1 MKNKSNQKSEM
12 GRKLISDYFL
22 ALKLANNNR
31 YAE

>member
-1 MKNKSNQKSEM
+1 MHKSNQKSEM

-22 ALKLANNNR
+22 ASKLDDNNG